1 MFTDRN
7 DAGHQ
12 LGLILKQ
19 LPLRNPL
26 IVAIPCGGVATG
38 AAMARVLRAELDVV
52 LSRKL
57 RSRDQPE
64 LAIGAVSED
73 GNVRLNEYGEEDR
86 GGDEYLRRERE
97 CQMADIARHKEQFRE
112 VKPKASAAGRSVI
125 VTDDG
130 IATGSTMIAA
140 LRTVRAERP
149 HELIVAVPVAPPDR
163 VEQLQGLCDRV
174 ICLLSP
180 KRFGAIGQLYQDF
193 EQVPDTRV
201 IELLR
206 EFRNPLDVSELP
218 AH

>member
-73 GNVRLNEYGEEDR
+73 GNVRLNE
-86 GGDEYLRRERE
+86 
-97 CQMADIARHKEQFRE
+97 
-112 VKPKASAAGRSVI
+112 
-125 VTDDG
+125 
-130 IATGSTMIAA
+130 
-140 LRTVRAERP
+140 
-149 HELIVAVPVAPPDR
+149 
-163 VEQLQGLCDRV
+163 
-174 ICLLSP
+174 
-180 KRFGAIGQLYQDF
+180 
-193 EQVPDTRV
+193 
-201 IELLR
+201 
-206 EFRNPLDVSELP
+206 
-218 AH
+218 